1 MSKVFI
7 LLVVCL
13 IVVGGIGYVSA
24 TDVNYYFNPGCGHCQ
39 KIAPFIQQI
48 IKNYPTVTFNVLD
61 TSQGSY
67 KISGTPTAVIIT
79 NDKRDITLTG
89 SADIPKY
96 LGCEINEMSTLDCP
110 TSTQL
115 NCLTNSFFIR

>member
-48 IKNYPTVTFNVLD
+48 IKNYPTVTFNVFFGRK
-61 TSQGSY
+61 SF
-67 KISGTPTAVIIT
+67 A
-79 NDKRDITLTG
+79 
-89 SADIPKY
+89 
-96 LGCEINEMSTLDCP
+96 
-110 TSTQL
+110 TQL
-115 NCLTNSFFIR
+115 FDIE